1 MKKIKERRQHT
12 QTESSYRCG
21 SEGPVNNGLKNT
33 CEFEGT
39 FPEGNHHCPVCG
51 TQLLRVPSG
60 PTVSQ
65 LLRRGQI
72 KEAKEQGEKK

>member
-1 MKKIKERRQHT
+1 MGKDYRQHT
-12 QTESSYRCG
+12 QTESSYRCR

-39 FPEGNHHCPVCG
+39 FPEGTHHCPVCG

-65 LLRRGQI
+65 LLRRGQQEVARQ
-72 KEAKEQGEKK
+72 KNGTK